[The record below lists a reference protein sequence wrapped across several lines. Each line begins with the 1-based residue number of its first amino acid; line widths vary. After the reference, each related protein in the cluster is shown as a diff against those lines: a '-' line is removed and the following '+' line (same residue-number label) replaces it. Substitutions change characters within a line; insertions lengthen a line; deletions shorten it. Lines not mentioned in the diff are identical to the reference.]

1 MGLMLMY
8 GPEGRELTN
17 EAGRPKPP
25 LPQTPVTPPRPLAPP
40 NVASA
45 LPPVSTPVPQPPK
58 PSPFPPARTTIH
70 ISVPP
75 PPNPSGGAPAAGPAV
90 ATAPPSDSEPRP
102 RVEPATG
109 DAQPIAEPSSESSS
123 QHERALAVDDD
134 PQNLEAVAS
143 FLEDHGFEVDRADG
157 IKSARRK
164 LARQTYDVVV
174 TDLQLQDGDGLDVLR
189 AARERAMPP
198 EVLVLTGHATIETA
212 VEAIRQGARDYLR
225 KPIDPGALEVA
236 LERTK
241 EPRARAREVR
251 ELRTRLEDL
260 GSFGPI
266 VGRAK
271 VMRELYRKIELV
283 APTNARVLIVGESG
297 SGKEVIARAIHE
309 RSRRAE
315 GPFFAVNCGAITETL
330 IESELFGHE
339 RGAFTGARNK
349 RQGVFELACGGTL
362 FLDEITEMSAEMQVR
377 LLRVLETGKYRRV
390 GGAEE
395 LATDARVLAA
405 TNRDPLKAIAEGKLR
420 EDLYYRLNVFRLD
433 APPLRERREDVPLLA
448 RAFLDQFARSNEREP
463 VVITT
468 PALDLLMAFDWP
480 GNVRELKN
488 VMETAFI
495 LSPDGRIRVD
505 ALPAALR
512 KDVSAEE
519 SKITL
524 RATDP
529 LRDNE
534 RRLILAALAVT
545 EGDRRRAAKM
555 LGVSRKT
562 LYNKLKQYREDGK
575 IREEDG
581 RIVSVEDGTASVPA
595 LPSTDDDLEDDGV
608 DDSDLEDE
616 EDDE

>member
-1 MGLMLMY
+1 ML
-8 GPEGRELTN
+8 GPEGREIVTTN

-25 LPQTPVTPPRPLAPP
+25 MPSVPAVGSVPAP
-40 NVASA
+40 ASA
-45 LPPVSTPVPQPPK
+45 PVPASPPPAAPR
-58 PSPFPPARTTIH
+58 PSPFPPSRTTIH

-75 PPNPSGGAPAAGPAV
+75 APPAAPAG
-90 ATAPPSDSEPRP
+90 TAPAPPAEGTAARPGAATPGETLPVVTAQGEPGVQR
-102 RVEPATG
+102 
-109 DAQPIAEPSSESSS
+109 
-123 QHERALAVDDD
+123 ERALAVDDD
-134 PQNLEAVAS
+134 PENLEAVAS

-157 IKSARRK
+157 VKAARRK

-174 TDLQLQDGDGLDVLR
+174 TDLQLQDGDGIDVLR
-189 AARERAMPP
+189 AARERTMPP

-225 KPIDPGALEVA
+225 KPIDPGLIEIA

-251 ELRTRLEDL
+251 ELRARLEDL

-283 APTNARVLIVGESG
+283 ATTNARVLIVGESG

-395 LATDARVLAA
+395 LTTDARVLAA

-420 EDLYYRLNVFRLD
+420 EDLYYRLNVFRID

-448 RAFLDQFARSNEREP
+448 RAFLDTFAKSNEREP

-468 PALDLLMAFDWP
+468 PSLDLLMAYDWP

-495 LSPDGRIRVD
+495 LSPDGRIRVE

-512 KDVSAEE
+512 KDVSSEE
-519 SKITL
+519 SKILL

-581 RIVSVEDGTASVPA
+581 RIVSIEDGTASVPA
-595 LPSTDDDLEDDGV
+595 LPGTDDDLEDDG
-608 DDSDLEDE
+608 DDSDLEDPD
-616 EDDE
+616 EDE

>member
-1 MGLMLMY
+1 MH
-8 GPEGRELTN
+8 GPEGARDPRTERAKP
-17 EAGRPKPP
+17 AGGGPEKPAEVRAP
-25 LPQTPVTPPRPLAPP
+25 AAPP
-40 NVASA
+40 APSPA
-45 LPPVSTPVPQPPK
+45 PPPARPA
-58 PSPFPPARTTIH
+58 SPFPPSRTTIH
-70 ISVPP
+70 ISGPP
-75 PPNPSGGAPAAGPAV
+75 PAAPAAGASPAADPGAPPPAAPAAGPPGELAEAAPGALPG
-90 ATAPPSDSEPRP
+90 ATAPQDDR
-102 RVEPATG
+102 
-109 DAQPIAEPSSESSS
+109 
-123 QHERALAVDDD
+123 ERALAVDDD
-134 PQNLEAVAS
+134 PDSLEAVAS
-143 FLEDHGFEVDRADG
+143 FLEDHGFQVDRADG
-157 IKSARRK
+157 VKSARRK
-164 LARQTYDVVV
+164 LARQTYDMVV
-174 TDLQLQDGDGLDVLR
+174 TDLQLQDGDGLDVLKT
-189 AARERAMPP
+189 ARERTMPP

-212 VEAIRQGARDYLR
+212 VDAIRHGARDYLR
-225 KPIDPGALEVA
+225 KPIDPGQLEVA

-266 VGRAK
+266 VGRAR
-271 VMRELYRKIELV
+271 VMRDLYRRIELV

-309 RSRRAE
+309 RSRRSD

-349 RQGVFELACGGTL
+349 RQGVFELANSGTL

-395 LATDARVLAA
+395 LVTDARVLAA

-448 RAFLDQFARSNEREP
+448 RSFLDVFAKANEREP

-468 PALDLLMAFDWP
+468 PALDLLMAYDWP

-495 LSPDGRIRVD
+495 LSPDGRIRVE
-505 ALPAALR
+505 ALPGALR
-512 KDVSAEE
+512 KDVSVEE
-519 SKITL
+519 TKINL

-581 RIVSVEDGTASVPA
+581 RIVSVEDGTTSVVPA
-595 LPSTDDDLEDDGV
+595 PRNG
-608 DDSDLEDE
+608 DDSDLEDDGDDSDL
-616 EDDE
+616 EDDEDDVDEAA

>member
-1 MGLMLMY
+1 MQGADSTRDAETPASMPAAPSPAP
-8 GPEGRELTN
+8 GS
-17 EAGRPKPP
+17 P
-25 LPQTPVTPPRPLAPP
+25 LPVPPAAPRPEAPP
-40 NVASA
+40 
-45 LPPVSTPVPQPPK
+45 PPK
-58 PSPFPPARTTIH
+58 PLFPPSRTTIH
-70 ISVPP
+70 ISGPP
-75 PPNPSGGAPAAGPAV
+75 PAPGGATPALGPPAPSPLGNPNEGPEPAA
-90 ATAPPSDSEPRP
+90 
-102 RVEPATG
+102 PAT
-109 DAQPIAEPSSESSS
+109 SSNR
-123 QHERALAVDDD
+123 ERALAVDDD
-134 PQNLEAVAS
+134 PDAVEAVAS
-143 FLEDHGFEVDRADG
+143 FLEDRGFEVDRAEG
-157 IKSARRK
+157 VKSARRK
-164 LARQTYDVVV
+164 LLRQTYDVVV
-174 TDLQLQDGDGLDVLR
+174 TDLQLGDGDGLDVLR
-189 AARERAMPP
+189 AARERTMPP

-212 VEAIRQGARDYLR
+212 VEAIRAGARDYLR
-225 KPIDPGALEVA
+225 KPIDPGQLEVA

-241 EPRARAREVR
+241 EPRQRAREVR

-271 VMRELYRKIELV
+271 VMRDLYRRIELV

-309 RSRRAE
+309 RSRRGE

-377 LLRVLETGKYRRV
+377 LLRVLETGKFRRV

-420 EDLYYRLNVFRLD
+420 EDLYYRLNVFRID

-448 RAFLDQFARSNEREP
+448 RAFLDTFAKSNDREP
-463 VVITT
+463 VIITT
-468 PALDLLMAFDWP
+468 PALDLLMAYDWP

-495 LSPDGRIRVD
+495 LSPDGRIRVE
-505 ALPAALR
+505 ALPSALR
-512 KDVSAEE
+512 KDVSVEE
-519 SKITL
+519 TRCNL
-524 RATDP
+524 RATDA

-581 RIVSVEDGTASVPA
+581 RIVSVDDGETMAVPIAKETAE
-595 LPSTDDDLEDDGV
+595 DLEGEG
-608 DDSDLEDE
+608 EDE
-616 EDDE
+616 DLDEDEADEDLDDAA

>member
-1 MGLMLMY
+1 MQGAD
-8 GPEGRELTN
+8 GTQDTHAPE
-17 EAGRPKPP
+17 PVPP
-25 LPQTPVTPPRPLAPP
+25 AVAAPTTPSTAQPRPA
-40 NVASA
+40 
-45 LPPVSTPVPQPPK
+45 
-58 PSPFPPARTTIH
+58 FPPSRTTIH
-70 ISVPP
+70 ISGPP
-75 PPNPSGGAPAAGPAV
+75 PGAGGTPPPAPS
-90 ATAPPSDSEPRP
+90 ATPEGDPVGQPSPLPRP
-102 RVEPATG
+102 DR
-109 DAQPIAEPSSESSS
+109 
-123 QHERALAVDDD
+123 ERALAVDDD
-134 PQNLEAVAS
+134 PDALEAVAA
-143 FLEDHGFEVDRADG
+143 FLEDRGFDVDRAEG
-157 IKSARRK
+157 AKAARRK
-164 LARQTYDVVV
+164 LGRAAYDVVV
-174 TDLQLQDGDGLDVLR
+174 TDLQLGDGDGIDVLR
-189 AARERAMPP
+189 TARERAMPP

-212 VEAIRQGARDYLR
+212 VEAIRAGARDYLR
-225 KPIDPGALEVA
+225 KPIDPGQLEVA

-241 EPRARAREVR
+241 EPRQRAREVR
-251 ELRTRLEDL
+251 DLRTRLEDL

-271 VMRELYRKIELV
+271 VMRDLYRRIELV

-297 SGKEVIARAIHE
+297 SGKEVIARAVHE

-420 EDLYYRLNVFRLD
+420 EDLYYRLNVFRID

-448 RAFLDQFARSNEREP
+448 RSFLDQFAKTNDREP
-463 VVITT
+463 VIITT
-468 PALDLLMAFDWP
+468 PALDLLMAYDWP

-495 LSPDGRIRVD
+495 LSPDGRIRVE

-512 KDVSAEE
+512 KDVSVEE
-519 SKITL
+519 TRIAL
-524 RATDP
+524 RATDA

-581 RIVSVEDGTASVPA
+581 RIVSVEDGQTTSVPLGSA
-595 LPSTDDDLEDDGV
+595 TDEDLEDDDA
-608 DDSDLEDE
+608 DDSDLDDE
-616 EDDE
+616 EDDLDEAA